1 MQVRTQTLV
10 KGAIIQIAA
19 DPFAQVRHPPRSSRP
34 LRCVDLAR
42 VLGRAHST
50 CKSRSGATGPCRRA
64 RELT

>member
-19 DPFAQVRHPPRSSRP
+19 DPFAQVRSSRP